1 MFYLILRSAIIDLK
15 ELNTSNMSSNGVG
28 TDGDGI
34 SRIIVY
40 SGPDFSGESKT
51 IVESVPNVGS
61 VIGSGNKIESMVV
74 QGNPWLFFPE
84 EQMKVWKILMF
95 SKSRY
100 LHRFIQ
106 MYLS

>member
-1 MFYLILRSAIIDLK
+1 
-15 ELNTSNMSSNGVG
+15 MSSNGVG

-40 SGPDFSGESKT
+40 SGPGFSGESKT

-100 LHRFIQ
+100 LHRFILQ
-106 MYLS
+106 MYLSLIAIIVLTSITRETQL